1 MLQNMCP
8 EKDLTNEDRLWFLN
22 ICFAEYYAHGLQ
34 IKRNMLEE
42 MRQASFQLAKLG
54 ERSFFILSFYVYFS
68 ISDND
73 TQEYF
78 FCYICLHWP
87 NEVREDA
94 QADTQYLPTYDE
106 EILCRYIG

>member
-1 MLQNMCP
+1 MLNNLCP

-22 ICFAEYYAHGLQ
+22 ICFAEYYVFGLRM
-34 IKRNMLEE
+34 KRNILQD
-42 MRQASFQLAKLG
+42 MRLASYQLAKLG
-54 ERSFFILSFYVYFS
+54 ERSFFIFSFIFIFS
-68 ISDND
+68 MSDND

-106 EILCRYIG
+106 EILCR